1 MSDTEVTNPPVTAE
15 EQTAAR
21 PPVGPGAK
29 LTNRVTFL
37 AVVAFAIFGIGTP
50 LLGLTV
56 FSNTDLLVASS
67 PYHSAGLSSPEIRNR
82 IANDVVA
89 SVVPN
94 TELFADELRSGR
106 LAAWNPYVGGGSP
119 LGAVPNF
126 AVLSPLSLPYYLLP
140 MALAPGYVKL
150 LEIICA
156 VAGCFLFLRR
166 LRLGRAAALLG
177 GLAFASSAFMVM
189 WSNWPQTRVAAF
201 IPAVFWATERLATE
215 RRARDAA
222 LLAAALAAMLF
233 GGFPAVTG
241 YTVLTAGAYLL
252 VRVLAE
258 HPGRWRPVVGT
269 LAAAL
274 AALVVAVL
282 TAAVQLFAFVAA
294 MSRVELSGRAQ
305 TGADHLDPASLITAV
320 TPWALGSVNTFALE
334 RNAIESMSY
343 VGAVAVVLA
352 FVAVALPWRAW
363 SFLPRGVWSF
373 LVGAVAGWLVLI
385 YLGRWPLA
393 ALQQLPALFSD
404 SFVGRGRSVLGFLIA
419 ALVGIGFELLLRQV
433 RATDAHPAT
442 SPASTAGSAGPDG
455 PTGAAGTG
463 RGALTGIGY
472 TSTGRRRTWV
482 ATVLAGGL
490 VGLALMVWTGRRAA
504 TADGGAGRFDLH
516 LLIGFALLGAGVLCV
531 AVLLRAGSG
540 GRLTAPGRAGRR
552 WRFGAAAGA
561 VAIPLLV
568 AVQALSLVVPYWP
581 AADRD
586 TFYPRTDVHEFLAA
600 NLGHDRFAAAGG
612 GMYPGAD
619 SAARLR
625 SLTGET
631 FFDHRFAETVQA
643 LPGELFGSTLLRL
656 PTTVEMA
663 QSPVLDRLSV
673 KYLVNPPWATIFG
686 RATVAGTD
694 GGTVTLTPDAPVSVP
709 LAVPGPL
716 RAVGVTLP
724 AAVGSAGRLDVVLR
738 DAAGQE
744 LARGS
749 RRFIRATPGEPF
761 YVPVPGDR
769 ITPDGPLTAELTLR
783 AGRPVEVAALAG
795 APAISTIAGED
806 DGLALAYAGN
816 SVVWQRLAALPR
828 VRWASGA
835 LVAADPGQ
843 RLTALSQG
851 TVGPDQVVLDEP
863 PTREPDGLPA
873 TVEVTGDGTDRI
885 EVVVDAQ
892 GAGHLV
898 VADAIQAGWTATV
911 DGVPAPIV
919 PADHGLAAV
928 AVPAGRHTVE
938 LRYELP
944 RDNLGGWLSAAGL
957 LTLAGVG
964 VAVLVRNRRERRP
977 RSG

>member
-1 MSDTEVTNPPVTAE
+1 MSDTEVTMPPATAPAGE
-15 EQTAAR
+15 DHAVRR
-21 PPVGPGAK
+21 PLGRLVRPGAS

-94 TELFADELRSGR
+94 TELFADELRAGR

-126 AVLSPLSLPYYLLP
+126 AVLSPLSVPYYLLP

-150 LEIICA
+150 LEIVCA

-177 GLAFASSAFMVM
+177 GLVFASSAFMVM

-201 IPAVFWATERLATE
+201 IPAVFWAAERLATE
-215 RRARDAA
+215 RRVRDAA
-222 LLAAALAAMLF
+222 LLAVAIAAMLF

-258 HPGRWRPVVGT
+258 RRARWRPVVGT
-269 LAAAL
+269 LAAGA

-282 TAAVQLFAFVAA
+282 TAAVQLLPFVAA

-305 TGADHLDPASLITAV
+305 TGADHLDPASLVTAV
-320 TPWALGSVNTFALE
+320 APWALGGVNSFVLD

-352 FVAVALPWRAW
+352 FVAVALPWRVRV
-363 SFLPRGVWSF
+363 FLPRGVWSF
-373 LVGAVAGWLVLI
+373 LVTATAGWLALI
-385 YLGRWPLA
+385 YLGGLPLT
-393 ALQQLPALFSD
+393 ALQQLPVLFSD
-404 SFVGRGRSVLGFLIA
+404 SFVGRGRSILGFLVA
-419 ALVGIGFELLLRQV
+419 ALVAVGFELLLRQV
-433 RATDAHPAT
+433 RATDGRSAPAG
-442 SPASTAGSAGPDG
+442 AGAGSAG
-455 PTGAAGTG
+455 AGTG
-463 RGALTGIGY
+463 PTVPAGSARRRRAWAVAVLSAGLAGLAVVAWL
-472 TSTGRRRTWV
+472 GRRAV
-482 ATVLAGGL
+482 AADGSGATLTRFDKHLL
-490 VGLALMVWTGRRAA
+490 VGLALLVFTAA
-504 TADGGAGRFDLH
+504 
-516 LLIGFALLGAGVLCV
+516 CV
-531 AVLLRAGSG
+531 AVLLRAGSA
-540 GRLTAPGRAGRR
+540 GRLSSPGVDQASRR
-552 WRFGAAAGA
+552 WRFGAALAA
-561 VAIPLLV
+561 VAIPLLT
-568 AVQALSLVVPYWP
+568 AVQALGLVMPYWP

-600 NLGHDRFAAAGG
+600 NLGHERFAAAGG

-619 SAARLR
+619 SAAELR

-631 FFDHRFAETVQA
+631 FFDSRFAETVQA

-656 PTTVEMA
+656 PTTLEMA

-673 KYLVNPPWATIFG
+673 RYLVNPPWATIFG

-694 GGTVTLTPDAPVSVP
+694 GGTVTLTPAVPVSVP
-709 LAVPGPL
+709 LTEAGPL

-724 AAVGSAGRLDVVLR
+724 ATVGGGGRLEVTIR

-744 LARGS
+744 LVQGS
-749 RRFIRATPGEPF
+749 RRFIRVQPGEPF
-761 YVPVPGDR
+761 YVPLPGDR
-769 ITPDGPLTAELTLR
+769 ISPAGPLSAELTLR
-783 AGRPVEVAALAG
+783 ASRPVEVAGFDG
-795 APAISTIAGED
+795 APAVSTVAGEA
-806 DGLALAYAGN
+806 DGLVLAYAGN
-816 SVVWQRLAALPR
+816 SVVWERLTALPR

-835 LVAADPGQ
+835 LVAADPQQ
-843 RLTALSQG
+843 RLTALSQRV
-851 TVGPDQVVLDEP
+851 VGPDQVVLDLPPAQEP
-863 PTREPDGLPA
+863 GGLPA
-873 TVEVTGDGTDRI
+873 TVEVTRDGTDGF
-885 EVVVDAQ
+885 EVAVNAQ
-892 GAGHLV
+892 GAGFLV
-898 VADAIQAGWTATV
+898 VADAIQAGWEATV
-911 DGVPAPIV
+911 DGTPAEIV

-928 AVPAGRHTVE
+928 AVPAGQHTVS
-938 LRYELP
+938 LRYRMP
-944 RDNLGGWLSAAGL
+944 RDNLGGALTATGL
-957 LTLAGVG
+957 VILAGVG
-964 VAVLVRNRRERRP
+964 LAVVVRRRRD
-977 RSG
+977 RSAAST